1 MTHTALRKHLKYQ
14 FHAGFVHLFCVCI
27 WPRCEFVQHF
37 PDVFCIEVNTCG
49 STAVTGALWTGCVVV
64 SPPFAL

>member
-1 MTHTALRKHLKYQ
+1 MQVLSTY
-14 FHAGFVHLFCVCI
+14 FVSAFGQGVN
-27 WPRCEFVQHF
+27 FVQHF